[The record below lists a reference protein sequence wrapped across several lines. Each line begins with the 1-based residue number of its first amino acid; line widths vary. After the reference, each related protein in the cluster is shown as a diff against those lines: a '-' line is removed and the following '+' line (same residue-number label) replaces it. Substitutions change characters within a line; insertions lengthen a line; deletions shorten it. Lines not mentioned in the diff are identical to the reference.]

1 MRTVESSIAMQV
13 VVGQTAPFNPRHLC
27 VAWPF
32 KASQLI

>member
-1 MRTVESSIAMQV
+1 MRTVECSIAMQV

-32 KASQLI
+32 KASQFI